1 MRSMPKPKK
10 KVTKRKKQANA
21 VEVWIPP
28 KHLLDKTEK
37 PLTLD
42 QVVANAGLVLES
54 CNNDPHTA
62 QFFLIWLQNGHNG
75 TDAYQTLHPK
85 MSRHTASVLGARE
98 LAKVSKSAI
107 MEAIGLGYSAYFEQM
122 RKGLNATKV
131 VGLQG
136 DEVDDHKTRRL
147 YHEAQ
152 GKILGIEQSTQV
164 GTPQQVNV
172 ATAIN
177 NWIVTDKNE
186 PQTKTTEGG

>member
-1 MRSMPKPKK
+1 MPKPKK
-10 KVTKRKKQANA
+10 KATKRKSRKIA

-28 KHLLDKTEK
+28 EHLLDKTEK
-37 PLTLD
+37 PLTFD

-62 QFFLIWLQNGHNG
+62 QFFLVWLQNGHNG
-75 TDAYQTLHPK
+75 TDAYITLHENVDRR
-85 MSRHTASVLGARE
+85 SASVLGARE
-98 LAKVSKSAI
+98 LAKVSKAAI
-107 MEAIGLGYSAYFEQM
+107 MESMGLGYEAYFEQM